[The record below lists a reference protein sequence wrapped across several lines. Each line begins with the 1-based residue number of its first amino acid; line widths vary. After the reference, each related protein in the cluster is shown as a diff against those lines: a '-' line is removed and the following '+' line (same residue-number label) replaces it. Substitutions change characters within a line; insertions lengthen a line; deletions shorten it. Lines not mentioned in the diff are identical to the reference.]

1 MNILRKLAAGLLA
14 GFLLYLTF
22 LILLVLFTP
31 GDWAAR

>member
-1 MNILRKLAAGLLA
+1 MNILRKLAAGLFA
-14 GFLLYLTF
+14 GFFLFLMV